1 MLRKFL
7 PIATGVAVVFS
18 SITAQPA
25 FADTPGTISPVFVQQ
40 HQSRSVRVLVAQSE
54 IKSDINASNLA
65 VVTGGGMLGGL
76 IAAAQNSARARQAE
90 ELIAPVRTALLDLDA
105 DALALN
111 SARSGLGG
119 VPWLSSA
126 PVTFGKDSSPV
137 GRSEFLDTSDV
148 GQVAFIEY
156 TYDLSP
162 SFDALRVVANIQ
174 FANKA
179 LPMSRGR
186 AGKPEDRV
194 KAKNLAFARSIT
206 VAVLLPNADPDD
218 KQANAVRWA
227 ASNGDHARRALAQAF
242 AKLAELTPRT
252 LTLSDTDVTALKDRK
267 KERASFAG
275 LSGRLIER
283 RGDETLFWANQFVSV
298 APLS

>member
-119 VPWLSSA
+119 VPFRRDRDA
-126 PVTFGKDSSPV
+126 
-137 GRSEFLDTSDV
+137 EFAARDRMPKSGLI
-148 GQVAFIEY
+148 A
-156 TYDLSP
+156 
-162 SFDALRVVANIQ
+162 AIQ
-174 FANKA
+174 Q
-179 LPMSRGR
+179 
-186 AGKPEDRV
+186 
-194 KAKNLAFARSIT
+194 T
-206 VAVLLPNADPDD
+206 VAEVDAVLAGFPVNQLL
-218 KQANAVRWA
+218 VRYPVQVYRVSA
-227 ASNGDHARRALAQAF
+227 LQVVYHVVEHFSYHLGQILYIYKLQTATDLGFYSNLN
-242 AKLAELTPRT
+242 KP
-252 LTLSDTDVTALKDRK
+252 
-267 KERASFAG
+267 
-275 LSGRLIER
+275 
-283 RGDETLFWANQFVSV
+283 
-298 APLS
+298 